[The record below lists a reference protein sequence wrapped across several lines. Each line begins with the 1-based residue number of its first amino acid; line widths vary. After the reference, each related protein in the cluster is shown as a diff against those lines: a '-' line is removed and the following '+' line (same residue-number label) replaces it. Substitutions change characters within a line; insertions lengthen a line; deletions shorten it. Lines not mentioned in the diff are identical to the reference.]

1 MLLIRIFLWTMVII
15 LCIQGYTSDH
25 YGSIG
30 LTLSILKSRLT
41 IYQDI
46 AIPRAFV
53 MAAIKE
59 TMKHPTIVQVPVIQ
73 RRLDTIQKILADLR
87 VSELTWRLKFND
99 MVASLQ
105 LEKPWFPA
113 LQRMNLAKA
122 RLNNATCW
130 IPSMCQKLNENYLRA
145 KANPWLSIMEYRP
158 VPAHYWLKPAD
169 STIFYGRLKTLYNLT
184 VQDNRIMTMLEW
196 IGQFTPFVK
205 TLMEGDLWSALI
217 DHVVH
222 QDFRV
227 RNLLDRAGLL
237 EVQQV
242 HERIYNLSAQIDP
255 KISQPW
261 FDEAA
266 ALSWWLPDT
275 IPAIVRRCISS
286 QTGDCT
292 RIGSVEIEFLQ
303 NRLTDRWSLVLI
315 GLWNGLPMVMVLFV
329 MELIC
334 YLSSA
339 RLFSGPPSSSTLSV
353 S

>member
-1 MLLIRIFLWTMVII
+1 MVLI
-15 LCIQGYTSDH
+15 LCIQGYMSDH

-41 IYQDI
+41 IYHDI

-53 MAAIKE
+53 MAAIRE
-59 TMKHPTIVQVPVIQ
+59 TIKHPTVVQVPVIQ
-73 RRLDTIQKILADLR
+73 RRLDMIQKILAELR
-87 VSELTWRLKFND
+87 ISELTWHLKFND
-99 MVASLQ
+99 MVASLV
-105 LEKPWFPA
+105 LEKPWFSA

-122 RLNNATCW
+122 RLDNATCW
-130 IPSMCQKLNENYLRA
+130 IPSMCQKLNDNYLRA

-158 VPAHYWLKPAD
+158 VPARYWLKPVD
-169 STIFYGRLKTLYNLT
+169 STVFYEKLKTLHNVT
-184 VQDNRIMTMLEW
+184 IQDRRIKTMLEW
-196 IGQFTPFVK
+196 IGQFTPFVR

-227 RNLLDRAGLL
+227 RALLDKAGLL

-242 HERIYNLSAQIDP
+242 HERIYNLSAQTES
-255 KISQPW
+255 KIIQPW

-303 NRLTDRWSLVLI
+303 NRLSDHWSLVII
-315 GLWNGLPMVMVLFV
+315 GLWNGLPMVLVLFV
-329 MELIC
+329 MELIIGC
-334 YLSSA
+334 LPSA
-339 RLFSGPPSSSTLSV
+339 RMFSGPASSSTLSI